1 MQRRS
6 SDAPDLRIVSAY
18 SRADYAAALGATGN
32 VTKDYQG
39 DMIPGFNEMPG
50 ETVTV
55 AYRAESGSIEVCWS
69 RWGFAPDNDL
79 GKRYGPQPFAQV
91 ETAADKPYFREAWHT
106 RRRLVCA
113 SGWTVVLGKADAR
126 EAWHVR
132 PRDGK
137 PVFLLAVG
145 DPVEHCSVKRVAVLM
160 APAPG
165 KLAGLMPRVPVTI
178 PGEQARFWLDSGL
191 VESERNTLANRT
203 MMGNAFEWTQV
214 TKHAV
219 NPRMDGPALLKR
231 APKMSD
237 IRYGADWD
245 EWWEKPREA
254 LTQRSR

>member
-1 MQRRS
+1 MRRHS
-6 SDAPDLRIVSAY
+6 GDAPDIRIVCAR
-18 SRADYAAALGATGN
+18 SRADYAAALGATGS

-39 DMIPGFNEMPG
+39 DTWPGFNRMPG
-50 ETVTV
+50 ESLMTV
-55 AYRAESGSIEVCWS
+55 YRAESGKVEIGWS
-69 RWGFAPDNDL
+69 NWGYAPDNEL
-79 GKRYGPQPFAQV
+79 GKQFGPQPFAQV
-91 ETAADKPYFREAWHT
+91 ETAPDKPYFSEAWLT

-113 SGWTVVLGKADAR
+113 CGWTVIRGKGDDQ

-137 PVFLLAVG
+137 PVFLLALG
-145 DPVEHCSVKRVAVLM
+145 DPVVHCTVKKVAVLL

-165 KLAGLMPRVPVTI
+165 MLAELAPRVPVTV
-178 PGEQARFWLDSGL
+178 PGEHARFWLDPGL
-191 VESERNTLANRT
+191 VPHEQFVLANRT
-203 MMGNAFEWTQV
+203 MMGNAFEWAQV

-245 EWWEKPREA
+245 EWWEKPRENA
-254 LTQRSR
+254 RDVRR